1 MPEGRKI
8 LSQRHTP
15 LDALY
20 RVAAA
25 PPTDGVQHLPA
36 PRRTPRSGPRAL
48 HERTILREEKVV
60 LGLVDQVAAALVA
73 PDQNVAA
80 HLLDEELGAEQ
91 RQTHVLEDL

>member
-1 MPEGRKI
+1 
-8 LSQRHTP
+8 
-15 LDALY
+15 
-20 RVAAA
+20 
-25 PPTDGVQHLPA
+25 
-36 PRRTPRSGPRAL
+36 
-48 HERTILREEKVV
+48 LREEKVV